1 MSIFKNFL
9 VIFAIA
15 NLTTVLAT
23 TDTDI
28 NEFDAKLQNLDEKLQ
43 AQIKIIE
50 DQIKHIDWYFDVG
63 YNHPEKP
70 IMDDVEEF
78 VSNPINTFT
87 MIKRTAIYFP
97 KLMKH
102 LFNETIAEK
111 YEDIIKDVDELIA
124 LQNEEGKNSDTN
136 TKQQW

>member
-1 MSIFKNFL
+1 MNTFMNFL
-9 VIFAIA
+9 VILAIA
-15 NLTTVLAT
+15 TITIALAT

-28 NEFDAKLQNLDEKLQ
+28 SEFDAKLQNLDEKLQ

-124 LQNEEGKNSDTN
+124 LQDKEGKNSDTD
-136 TKQQW
+136 KQQW